1 MSFLKSFLNWSL
13 GLFFALCGLILFNTA
28 PLYSVLTFVIAALF
42 IPPMYRY
49 ITSLLNLNISRK
61 VRYIAIVVLFLT
73 SIGVYPQSN
82 IKKLDQVNESELRIN
97 TSTTDKD
104 PSVKTSIVDEKVTP
118 TPTLT
123 MTPTPLPTRMPTIT
137 PRPTVIVPTSAP
149 VVPVYNPPPQVE
161 EPQTNSGGY
170 SCNCSKVCGAMA
182 SCDEAYFQL
191 NTCGCSA
198 RDGDNDGVPCE
209 TICR

>member
-1 MSFLKSFLNWSL
+1 MNTIKRYINWSL
-13 GLFFALCGLILFNTA
+13 GLSLVLCGLILFNTA
-28 PLYSVLTFVIAALF
+28 PLYSIITFVIAALF
-42 IPPMYRY
+42 IPPLYRY

-61 VRYIAIVVLFLT
+61 VRYITIVILFLA
-73 SIGVYPQSN
+73 SIGVYPQAN
-82 IKKLDQVNESELRIN
+82 TKKINQVNESELRIN
-97 TSTTDKD
+97 TSSTDKN
-104 PSVKTSIVDEKVTP
+104 PSVKSSIVDERVRP
-118 TPTLT
+118 TPTIT
-123 MTPTPLPTRMPTIT
+123 ITPTPLPTKVPTII
-137 PRPTVIVPTSAP
+137 PRPTVIPTSVP